1 MLVDL
6 CMYFC
11 FKVIFWNDVGV
22 ADEIEVSDFEDC
34 LNDYMELNFN
44 VVLDD
49 NSAKEVI
56 IANKLMLIYR

>member
-1 MLVDL
+1 
-6 CMYFC
+6 MYW
-11 FKVIFWNDVGV
+11 FKVIYWFDVGV

-49 NSAKEVI
+49 NSAKEVMI
-56 IANKLMLIYR
+56 TNKLIVINR